1 MIQSTLLWHKT
12 LFSARWLKSLYLT
25 AFIATFEKSWQT
37 RLENMI
43 LGQLKIGERQAN
55 CRGLWTLYSCLPQL
69 ALSFYCQ
76 KLTTR
81 TISRYVCPVKIKSIN
96 KMCSLKGL
104 TEKWLLYKRKYWKTA
119 KQKMFL
125 LLHSCYRSL
134 LFRSWEIE
142 KKSISTDIRGVFF
155 LNLFIKTFNAPGKF
169 VVEQI
174 KLEFCAK
181 YLRIEIWSE
190 QT

>member
-1 MIQSTLLWHKT
+1 
-12 LFSARWLKSLYLT
+12 
-25 AFIATFEKSWQT
+25 
-37 RLENMI
+37 MI
-43 LGQLKIGERQAN
+43 LGQLKIGE
-55 CRGLWTLYSCLPQL
+55 LDIPVYHSL
-69 ALSFYCQ
+69 LSAFIEDNATSA
-76 KLTTR
+76 TTR
-81 TISRYVCPVKIKSIN
+81 TIFLYVSPVKIKSIE

-190 QT
+190 KHRCR